1 MYKRKNKDLNKVD
14 VRNHRESTN
23 KILHNSWNGVEID
36 SMDLNFK
43 VEENSF
49 VSETSEMDEYV
60 TEIYEK
66 IHKLIENSEFK
77 DCNNLIS
84 DEKRN
89 ANKLDLNKIYSYII
103 NNLSEYSKI
112 DLLSVLHQYFDIEY
126 NKFYNSLSNLYQDEL
141 INEYRSKFT
150 STKLDKLN
158 QLF

>member
-1 MYKRKNKDLNKVD
+1 MYKKKNKDLNKVD

-49 VSETSEMDEYV
+49 ITETSEMDEYV

-84 DEKRN
+84 DEKKN
-89 ANKLDLNKIYSYII
+89 ANKLDLNKIYSYIT
-103 NNLSEYSKI
+103 NNLNEYSKI

-141 INEYRSKFT
+141 ISEYRSKFK
-150 STKLDKLN
+150 SSKLDKLN